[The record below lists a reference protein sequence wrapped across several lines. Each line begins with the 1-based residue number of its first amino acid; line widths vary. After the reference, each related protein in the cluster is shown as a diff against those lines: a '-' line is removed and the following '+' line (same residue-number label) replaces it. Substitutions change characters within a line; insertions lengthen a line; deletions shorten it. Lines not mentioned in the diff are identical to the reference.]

1 MRTLVVALIV
11 SALLPLIAA
20 PNVACA
26 EDVYFGETP
35 TQMMD
40 RLRVEA
46 INGKLDAAIAELA
59 DFVRYHA
66 DVVPAARLLG
76 DFYYR
81 KADMASAE
89 RVYKNIVIRYPT
101 DRETWNR
108 LGGIYAAED
117 RVDEAINAFNRSIPE
132 PSAYPNLV
140 ALHRRRGDLRAF
152 VDEVA
157 TRAQQQPSNL
167 RVMLEYGNVLRAT
180 KQYDAAISV
189 FEHALLL
196 SDLDRCAALNDLA
209 NTYTDV
215 GRAQDAVTLL
225 QRCLALD
232 PHTYFALVNIGEA
245 NIEIGN
251 NDLARSYL
259 ERALKE
265 NRYRPEA
272 YVDIGFI

>member
-1 MRTLVVALIV
+1 
-11 SALLPLIAA
+11 
-20 PNVACA
+20 
-26 EDVYFGETP
+26 
-35 TQMMD
+35 
-40 RLRVEA
+40 
-46 INGKLDAAIAELA
+46 
-59 DFVRYHA
+59 
-66 DVVPAARLLG
+66 
-76 DFYYR
+76 
-81 KADMASAE
+81 
-89 RVYKNIVIRYPT
+89 
-101 DRETWNR
+101 
-108 LGGIYAAED
+108 
-117 RVDEAINAFNRSIPE
+117 
-132 PSAYPNLV
+132 
-140 ALHRRRGDLRAF
+140 
-152 VDEVA
+152 DEVA

-272 YVDIGFI
+272 YVDIGFIEDVDGRWKSAVTYYQKAIDVDPLWRDAYVNLGYDYKDQKLYNLAEAAFLKGLAVAPHDGRLAYMLGVTYGLQGKTQLARKEYQRAISNSDEDIVVTAARREMLELR